1 MEKYFFFEIGKIRTG
16 RSAYG
21 VYSRSSAF
29 DDIEANEDGTY
40 TIGDM
45 RLGPAQMRMHFGI
58 GSDNSLNSGVMANLR
73 WPGGGN

>member
-16 RSAYG
+16 R
-21 VYSRSSAF
+21 SAF

-58 GSDNSLNSGVMANLR
+58 GSDNSLRSGVMANLR